1 MNTNTATSVK
11 NNNASS
17 SVKREEKQS
26 IDNKGTVTLPS
37 KKEDQMKMDNQQTS
51 YQEEVLASKLNAKR

>member
-26 IDNKGTVTLPS
+26 NDKKGTVTLPS